1 MLAIGAGLTLVNLLW
16 RPAPEIIH
24 TLYSGNQSTEQ
35 VALPDGSTLWARS
48 QLLVPV
54 RRGFFGQ
61 GTTGGA
67 QRPGVLRGGGRSLPT
82 VRREQ
87 QWHRRHGSGNGFRSL
102 FRSRGPARGGH
113 LAQRQRTCT
122 LPGVTKQTFT
132 LSPDQKFTYSADT
145 RKVIVSRVDAQ
156 RYTLWH
162 ERMSLSFE
170 NQPLSVILPRLERW
184 YNCHI
189 DCPEEIATRYHYTF
203 SLSDET
209 LDRTLQL
216 LQSSTDQ
223 TPLFYR
229 RDGMYVRI
237 YRKNKKRTR
246 NDPPHEEEP
255 KIR

>member
-1 MLAIGAGLTLVNLLW
+1 MPGLVVPGILW
-16 RPAPEIIH
+16 YNGRE
-24 TLYSGNQSTEQ
+24 
-35 VALPDGSTLWARS
+35 
-48 QLLVPV
+48 
-54 RRGFFGQ
+54 RRVGLNGQGFFEVAEDPSRPFVVSSNGIDVTAL
-61 GTTGGA
+61 GTA
-67 QRPGVLRGGGRSLPT
+67 FEVFSDLGGRHVEAILRNGS
-82 VRREQ
+82 VRV
-87 QWHRRHGSGNGFRSL
+87 S
-102 FRSRGPARGGH
+102 
-113 LAQRQRTCT
+113 

-237 YRKNKKRTR
+237 YEK
-246 NDPPHEEEP
+246 
-255 KIR
+255 